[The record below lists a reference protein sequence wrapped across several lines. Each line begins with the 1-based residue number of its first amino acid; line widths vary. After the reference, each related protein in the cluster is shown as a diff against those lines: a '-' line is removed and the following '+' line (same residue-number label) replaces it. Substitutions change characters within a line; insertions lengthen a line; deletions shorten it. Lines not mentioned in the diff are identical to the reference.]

1 MRPLYIF
8 SVILDPT
15 SGGGY
20 VCGFSTP
27 FGVSRYP
34 QTGGSKGMKRTILIV
49 DGMGGGIGVQLIGK
63 IRELI
68 DREWP
73 GAWDIVA
80 LGTNSAA
87 TERMVKAGAHRGA
100 TGENAL
106 KRSVGQGEFILGP
119 VGIVL
124 ANSLMGEISSAMAEA
139 VLDAPAKRIL
149 VPIQQDHF
157 ILAGFEPL
165 SLGKMV
171 ERAVEILRE
180 RIASDTNDPPSGI
193 PWNRGTAQ

>member
-1 MRPLYIF
+1 
-8 SVILDPT
+8 
-15 SGGGY
+15 
-20 VCGFSTP
+20 
-27 FGVSRYP
+27 
-34 QTGGSKGMKRTILIV
+34 MKRTIIVV
-49 DGMGGGIGVQLIGK
+49 DGMGGGIGAQLIGK
-63 IRELI
+63 IRDLI
-68 DREWP
+68 DKEQP
-73 GAWDIVA
+73 GEWDIVA

-119 VGIVL
+119 IGIVL
-124 ANSLMGEISSAMAEA
+124 PNSLMGEISPAMAEA
-139 VLDAPAKRIL
+139 TLDAPAARIL

-157 ILAGFEPL
+157 VLAGFEPL

-180 RIASDTNDPPSGI
+180 RMTADKNDQGPGI
-193 PWNRGTAQ
+193 PWDRGSGQ

>member
-1 MRPLYIF
+1 
-8 SVILDPT
+8 
-15 SGGGY
+15 
-20 VCGFSTP
+20 
-27 FGVSRYP
+27 
-34 QTGGSKGMKRTILIV
+34 MKRTIVIV
-49 DGMGGGIGVQLIGK
+49 DGMGGGIGAQLIGK
-63 IRELI
+63 IRDLVE
-68 DREWP
+68 REWP
-73 GAWDIVA
+73 GQWELVA

-119 VGIVL
+119 IGVVL
-124 ANSLMGEISSAMAEA
+124 ANSLMGEINSAMAEA
-139 VLDAPAKRIL
+139 VLDAPAVRIL

-171 ERAVEILRE
+171 ERAVEILKE
-180 RIASDTNDPPSGI
+180 RISADSKSQAPGI
-193 PWNRGTAQ
+193 PWDRGGQ

>member
-1 MRPLYIF
+1 
-8 SVILDPT
+8 
-15 SGGGY
+15 
-20 VCGFSTP
+20 
-27 FGVSRYP
+27 
-34 QTGGSKGMKRTILIV
+34 MKRTIVIV
-49 DGMGGGIGVQLIGK
+49 DGMGGGIGTQLIGR
-63 IRELI
+63 IREFL
-68 DREWP
+68 DKDWP
-73 GAWDIVA
+73 GEWDLVA

-106 KRSVGQGEFILGP
+106 KRSVGQGAFILGP

-124 ANSLMGEISSAMAEA
+124 PNSLMGEISPAMAAA
-139 VLDAPAKRIL
+139 VLDAPALRIL

-180 RIASDTNDPPSGI
+180 KIAAGKKNQASGI
-193 PWNRGTAQ
+193 PWDRGAAQ

>member
-1 MRPLYIF
+1 
-8 SVILDPT
+8 
-15 SGGGY
+15 
-20 VCGFSTP
+20 
-27 FGVSRYP
+27 
-34 QTGGSKGMKRTILIV
+34 MKRTIVIV
-49 DGMGGGIGVQLIGK
+49 DGMGGGIGAQLIGK
-63 IRELI
+63 IRDLI
-68 DREWP
+68 DKGEAGEWE
-73 GAWDIVA
+73 IVA

-119 VGIVL
+119 IGIVL
-124 ANSLMGEISSAMAEA
+124 PNSLMGEISPAMAEA
-139 VLDAPAKRIL
+139 VLDAPATRIL

-171 ERAVEILRE
+171 ERAVEILKE
-180 RIASDTNDPPSGI
+180 RMDADKKGQAPGI
-193 PWNRGTAQ
+193 PWDRGSAQ